1 MEQPLSS
8 RRVSFVRTETTRVS
22 TVNGYEEIDNIL
34 RNYTGGRV
42 GCNKLL
48 RVIARPVVRN
58 NELRNVEFDQM

>member
-1 MEQPLSS
+1 M
-8 RRVSFVRTETTRVS
+8 S

-58 NELRNVEFDQM
+58 DELRNVESDQM